1 MKVLVKFGNGPTRSL
16 NRIIGAILVAVA
28 AAGFFYVT
36 DLAIDAEIA
45 HNDLVVSD
53 HLSKNSLRQLI
64 CIPAKHTASSRQY
77 STKWSVCMGYK
88 QTEKINLVFIIA

>member
-1 MKVLVKFGNGPTRSL
+1 MKVLIKFGNGPVRSL
-16 NRIIGAILVAVA
+16 NRIITAVLVTVV

-53 HLSKNSLRQLI
+53 HLSKNSR
-64 CIPAKHTASSRQY
+64 
-77 STKWSVCMGYK
+77 
-88 QTEKINLVFIIA
+88 